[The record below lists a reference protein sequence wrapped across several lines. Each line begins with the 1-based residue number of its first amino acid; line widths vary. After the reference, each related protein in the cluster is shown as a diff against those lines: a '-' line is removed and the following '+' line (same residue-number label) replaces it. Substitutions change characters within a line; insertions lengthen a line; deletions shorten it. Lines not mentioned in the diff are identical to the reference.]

1 MTMFAL
7 RLPYSPGGARL
18 SACVALAGALLVCGA
33 SVASAQQPKVPAGQ
47 SAGQPAGQSAATPAT
62 GPDAAE
68 KSTSS
73 GNQNEFRTTQVCI
86 DKAIANR
93 LAVKRKRRGAVD
105 RLFIK
110 QDRHEL
116 TAMGGY
122 YSSDL
127 FSGTYIVGGSYTY
140 HMTEDTAVEF
150 GAAYT
155 HANADII
162 AAIEDGRGAIIDDD
176 FARMLIFESL
186 LLFSPIYGKLR
197 IGGTIMRFDVHV
209 DVGVGV
215 VDSQT
220 SRGASGIV
228 GFGMK
233 LFLGKSVALRIDARD
248 RVFRQELLDERFLVN
263 DVSVTTGLS
272 LYLPF
277 GN

>member
-1 MTMFAL
+1 MTVLAQ
-7 RLPYSPGGARL
+7 RL
-18 SACVALAGALLVCGA
+18 SRPFSGSARTAVLALAFVCSSLG
-33 SVASAQQPKVPAGQ
+33 VTFAQGQAPPAKE
-47 SAGQPAGQSAATPAT
+47 AATAAPADSAT
-62 GPDAAE
+62 TEPTEAAE
-68 KSTSS
+68 APADKASKPAPA
-73 GNQNEFRTTQVCI
+73 FRTTQVCI
-86 DKAIANR
+86 DKEIANR

-110 QDRHEL
+110 QARHEL
-116 TAMGGY
+116 TLSGGY

-127 FSGTYIVGGSYTY
+127 FSGTYVTGGSYTY

-150 GAAYT
+150 GAGYT

-162 AAIEDGRGAIIDDD
+162 AAIEDGRGSIIDDNY
-176 FARMLIFESL
+176 ARV
-186 LLFSPIYGKLR
+186 LLFDSVLIWSPIYGKLR
-197 IGGTIMRFDVHV
+197 LGGTIMRFDMHF

-220 SRGASGIV
+220 SRGAAGIV

-272 LYLPF
+272 IFLPF

>member
-7 RLPYSPGGARL
+7 RLPYPVQG
-18 SACVALAGALLVCGA
+18 ALAIVLLCAVSG
-33 SVASAQQPKVPAGQ
+33 SASAQSTAPVGAAASAKKKADEPADKPVDK
-47 SAGQPAGQSAATPAT
+47 SDT
-62 GPDAAE
+62 G
-68 KSTSS
+68 
-73 GNQNEFRTTQVCI
+73 GQNEFRTTQVCI
-86 DKAIANR
+86 DKEIANR

-116 TAMGGY
+116 TVMGGY

-150 GAAYT
+150 GGGYT

-176 FARMLIFESL
+176 YARVLIFESL

-197 IGGTIMRFDVHV
+197 LGGTIMRFDIHV
-209 DVGVGV
+209 DLGVGV

-220 SRGASGIV
+220 SRGAAGIA

-233 LFLGKSVALRIDARD
+233 LFIGKSVALRIDARD
-248 RVFRQELLDERFLVN
+248 RIFQQELLDGRFLVN

-272 LYLPF
+272 VYLPF